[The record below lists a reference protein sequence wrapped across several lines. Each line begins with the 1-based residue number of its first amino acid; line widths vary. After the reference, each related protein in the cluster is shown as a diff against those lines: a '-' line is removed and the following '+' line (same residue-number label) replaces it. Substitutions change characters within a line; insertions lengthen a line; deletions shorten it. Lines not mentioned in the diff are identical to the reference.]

1 MHGWRSNEAEEDFHY
16 SQSIIPTH
24 AIKNS
29 STEIF
34 LMASRQQL
42 LKKLGVWALD
52 TLLKWRYCREE
63 IRGYE
68 LFKLTIYP
76 WRCFIAVIKKFESM
90 GVFMLACLKEFG
102 LKL

>member
-29 STEIF
+29 STEKIF

-42 LKKLGVWALD
+42 LKKLGVWELD
-52 TLLKWRYCREE
+52 TLLKWRCREE
-63 IRGYE
+63 IRDYE

-76 WRCFIAVIKKFESM
+76 WRYFIAVRSSNPW
-90 GVFMLACLKEFG
+90 VLLC
-102 LKL
+102 

>member
-16 SQSIIPTH
+16 SQSIIPPH

-29 STEIF
+29 STEKIF

-42 LKKLGVWALD
+42 LKKLGVWELD
-52 TLLKWRYCREE
+52 TLLKWRCREE
-63 IRGYE
+63 IRDYE

-76 WRCFIAVIKKFESM
+76 WRYFIAVRSSNPW
-90 GVFMLACLKEFG
+90 VLLR
-102 LKL
+102 